1 MLVFEFI
8 KLICLVTKM
17 HKNVII
23 KHSPNIPDMLF
34 PKKSKTSHVQTCE

>member
-17 HKNVII
+17 HENV
-23 KHSPNIPDMLF
+23 KHNPNVPDMLF